1 MDYSEY
7 AKRRLR
13 AEERMAILK
22 LDMLSRSFG
31 GAVDALEK
39 KLEGV
44 KGVKRDLGM
53 MRHIIT
59 RFMEEALKEVPA
71 DQVAQLLRQS
81 RDYRLSLERL
91 NVNAHHDEYVI
102 GQEDVWQMIHITLD
116 ARCSICLA
124 SGTEAKNCGVRKLL
138 RKYMDEPD
146 PGCLSGCGYAGV
158 DVADSKLMNRQERL

>member
-1 MDYSEY
+1 MDYKEY
-7 AKRRLR
+7 ARRRLR

-31 GAVDALEK
+31 SVVDALDK

-53 MRHIIT
+53 MRHILT
-59 RFMEEALKEVPA
+59 RFMEESLRDVPA
-71 DQVAQLLRQS
+71 DQAAQLLRQS
-81 RDYRLSLERL
+81 RDYRMSLERIS
-91 NVNAHHDEYVI
+91 AIPRPQEYVI

-116 ARCSICLA
+116 ARCGICLK
-124 SGTEAKNCGVRKLL
+124 SGAEARNCGVRKLL

-146 PGCLSGCGYAGV
+146 PGCLTDCGYAGA
-158 DVADSKLMNRQERL
+158 DVNDSKFMNKQERL